1 MAQEMR
7 GREKRTTSKKSRSPS
22 WSQLWKS
29 TPVLVWPIPSI
40 FLANNP
46 VHQMYP
52 KHLLQKK
59 EELWVDVIIFRLSS
73 TLNVFPHKIFKCLHN
88 PSGNQLM
95 ITQKAKGR

>member
-7 GREKRTTSKKSRSPS
+7 GREKRTTSKKSR
-22 WSQLWKS
+22 SQLWKS

-59 EELWVDVIIFRLSS
+59 EELWVDVIIFRPSS
-73 TLNVFPHKIFKCLHN
+73 TLNVFPHEILKCLHN
-88 PSGNQLM
+88 PSGNQL
-95 ITQKAKGR
+95 ITQKAKGW